1 MNEKSCNTCARHV
14 QAGRLEDAPAECW
27 TCGGGTNLPNWTP
40 IVMHPGGRITVAP
53 GVDVS
58 LGGGTITV
66 PPAPPSPLREGSVA
80 KPANP
85 LAVQHG
91 GSHYKDMPIQ
101 PVEFCHAN
109 GIGFIEGGVIK
120 YVCRWRKKNGIED
133 LKKARHFL
141 DVLIELETSKLQ
153 RTPK

>member
-1 MNEKSCNTCARHV
+1 MNEPKDDKDCNTCQHHV
-14 QAGRLEDAPAECW
+14 QGRSLDDAPTRCW
-27 TCGGGTNLPNWTP
+27 TCSSQSKPNDRLPYWEP
-40 IVMHPGGRITVAP
+40 ISFPLKRQPTA
-53 GVDVS
+53 
-58 LGGGTITV
+58 
-66 PPAPPSPLREGSVA
+66 PPAAAPAVDSAEKPSALTIQ
-80 KPANP
+80 
-85 LAVQHG
+85 LA

-141 DVLIELETSKLQ
+141 DVLIELEERNTQSLSSL
-153 RTPK
+153 